1 MGEGAFDP
9 CIPNAGY
16 QYGNPLLETKK
27 DNNYE
32 SGNILLQ
39 KGQYYPIRVVYG
51 IQSGR
56 ARLHFHIKG
65 PNGMGAISNS
75 NIMYFDLQSI
85 NDKSCKIITARDEPL
100 FTSTAPLEEA
110 SIIKEASFATITKTA
125 DKFITTYVE
134 EQPYRYASSPTIQP
148 IAPFNYGTEENVPP
162 AIDCNGGIITNN
174 LNSGL
179 HAKIYRADRYM
190 FPDSFDFS
198 TDLTQYKLV
207 DEVDQLTTMTYSYIF
222 GTAFL
227 HFLNGW
233 NGNYIADLTG
243 FFYADISGQYT
254 FEMINSNNAVQLSMG
269 KPFACCGSQET
280 PEATLTMNTWKFSS
294 YATQS
299 VYLEGGNYYP
309 LRIII
314 INDSLLPSFNM
325 YVSYD
330 YMPIDNSEHL
340 CAPKNA
346 NDQLCPTVTTG
357 SQTETPSSVSPSI
370 SFTGSTTISTLLAK
384 PTPDNVSNTISP
396 KSDAPLSSFSV
407 SSIQTSN
414 LGVIT
419 SSLSLPVPDISILT
433 TRSTSRTILSDKGG
447 AVCLSC
453 AAVATTSSIHSSKV
467 KYATAATLQLSS
479 QSSDYLT
486 IGSAALSMQELT
498 LDNTFLK
505 SSFTEMPPDA
515 TSQITSKNIAFMS
528 LVSLRVSTVS
538 QTATHSNV
546 SSVSMGLSTLKS
558 AENTTLLIIS
568 SGFIPTSRFDTTTET
583 LVPNIS
589 LASSFPALPHIP
601 ATPKPNVSK
610 ATVIVSSISDCS
622 PIISGETLS
631 SCTFTTPSEQLKH
644 TSFTYKYSLTSTI
657 DFGSISKRIESS
669 SVASGYRGSPT
680 NSKKNTMT
688 SFESQS
694 NSNFAKP
701 FMHDSILS
709 TAESQNFHSTRI
721 SSIVQNGT
729 SCIDTISIATTTP
742 SISTLSP
749 VISELRPSVA
759 KSRSATIQSSTVSS
773 GDTVYS
779 DSFNPV
785 SRFGSTSIASTVFP
799 LVPGSTAL
807 FSSTTKAV
815 SVVTTANPRRVIQS
829 SSSKQ
834 LGLSLGL
841 STIFSVAADISISH
855 SSFTFSTVSG
865 VYTEQI
871 TPSRSKIA
879 RSTTLKTLT
888 MSSVALPITSTEKL
902 SKSITATISAS
913 AKSSIMDAAFI
924 STLSNSLKLVASI
937 VSEVSSR
944 NDPTKSTSKPGISLP
959 SSSSYVNSGGF
970 SLLVSSVVPST
981 KFSTDTAHSASS
993 TSFNSDSSTKTI
1005 ISRDVA
1011 ATVVVSSKLTVAES
1025 PTNTS
1030 TESLPRFIA
1039 SSVLEYVSSQSFSAS
1054 DWNTLTSTR
1063 TTSATIRSVLSSF
1076 RLRPSQP
1083 ISSLTPIS
1091 GGEIRSPNLSTR
1103 SSETIINRS
1112 VLPRSSFIPS
1122 LAPEF
1127 TVFTPSYATPSI
1139 PFSSKLTESSN
1150 SGEFFLVPTSIPQS
1164 KEKSTA
1170 EVSRGKTNIDSY
1182 SHITTTSP
1190 SMLSR
1195 RTSKVQSRWNS
1206 SGNMYTESG
1215 TFSSQKMTSLVSI
1228 TVVSTTGFSS
1238 VRTTVSR
1245 ALSSSK
1251 LLAPASAPGS
1261 FAPHTSASFD
1271 QKSSIETLSG
1281 LSPNSRNTFVSW
1293 DQSKIPL
1300 SVQFTIARYDSTY
1313 PTSVALEPPF
1323 VTLSWNGS
1331 RSVLGSSAVFAFSAL
1346 PTHTVITGMPFSA
1359 TSIKSPKAT
1368 QYPVSTETQAI
1379 SSTESSTKHLSVS
1392 TSVFTYGEADSAS
1405 VKHSVTI
1412 SSQLGITNGEL
1423 TVRALSYRSKQL
1435 ITSDSSAPIK
1445 PKISSQLDTQSTKL
1459 ISTRIHESMYTRGSS
1474 VDTSNSILSAST
1486 GTGALVL
1493 SHIASNP
1500 LSDVPRIVR
1509 SSVTK
1514 VSLSNP
1520 TTFDYSLS
1528 SMRTVATKP
1537 SPTSL
1542 TSKSSL
1548 SGMEDRSSLDVPKKS
1563 ITTRLVN
1570 SATSS
1575 SFASTSIAG
1584 EAVTINAGSGA
1595 SASPIVTVFIKI
1607 SDVLLTSTKVAKSS
1621 LVYTRALTRTSDV
1634 VVPTVF
1640 MELSSIMVTNRNT
1653 LVLSKTSDITHTSL
1667 VSQQYVI
1674 ASTLLATVTSSRE
1687 TILTDVITSLA
1698 SVPLTILSD
1707 VTTPTTIFNKA
1718 ITVTTRYDTL
1728 TFLYRNMTLT
1738 STRVEATAKTEL
1750 SASMSY
1756 AILPIDV
1763 TLNSVSTNYE
1773 LSTFTS
1779 TKVDTFVRSS
1789 TSYGTETLIHSILAT
1804 IHEVS
1809 IITVTSE
1816 TANVIYVT
1824 STDSLLSTS
1833 LSQAVS
1839 SFVITSVEP
1848 VANTMVYSSL
1858 SEEILTAVKS
1868 VSSPT
1873 SNTETITTSA
1883 SAIFGQETSF
1893 PKSVMDSS
1901 TPLVSFFITTV
1912 TVPRNT
1918 NAIAYTKST
1927 KEAANTTIPS
1937 DASENSRFQS
1947 LSNTQAVSF
1956 SINPRTTP
1964 LAHPSIAPALVVISN
1979 IASLVKL
1986 TSSDISLTFS
1996 RIPSSLAAS
2005 MTESTLQSSLKN
2017 AVSRTFSGSVNPTDV
2032 DTSFGLPPLT
2042 TISQGQLDFP
2052 ATTKGNIL
2060 DEVMSTSPLST
2071 QHGASV
2077 SAESKMTDNLDAL
2090 TFATAEHLVGKTQTP
2105 TASTGTSLTDT
2116 DSSAMR
2122 NLDSTGMNR
2131 TTNVSQLDLFA
2142 TGGISGSP
2150 LITTADLPTHASS
2163 GASSSTSSSS
2173 SGNKKSTSRV
2183 DFSIPL
2189 ASNTSIMVESTS
2201 STFATVLAESSYEG
2215 SAATAGSYFRPA
2227 IAAVLLFFLPL

>member
-1 MGEGAFDP
+1 
-9 CIPNAGY
+9 
-16 QYGNPLLETKK
+16 
-27 DNNYE
+27 
-32 SGNILLQ
+32 
-39 KGQYYPIRVVYG
+39 
-51 IQSGR
+51 
-56 ARLHFHIKG
+56 
-65 PNGMGAISNS
+65 
-75 NIMYFDLQSI
+75 
-85 NDKSCKIITARDEPL
+85 
-100 FTSTAPLEEA
+100 
-110 SIIKEASFATITKTA
+110 
-125 DKFITTYVE
+125 
-134 EQPYRYASSPTIQP
+134 
-148 IAPFNYGTEENVPP
+148 
-162 AIDCNGGIITNN
+162 
-174 LNSGL
+174 
-179 HAKIYRADRYM
+179 M

-370 SFTGSTTISTLLAK
+370 SFTGSTTISTLLTK

-407 SSIQTSN
+407 SSIQTSH

-419 SSLSLPVPDISILT
+419 SSLSLPVPDTSILT

-538 QTATHSNV
+538 QTATHSNT

-631 SCTFTTPSEQLKH
+631 SCTFTTSSEQLKH

-879 RSTTLKTLT
+879 RSTTLKTPT

-1039 SSVLEYVSSQSFSAS
+1039 SSVLEYVSSQSFSES
-1054 DWNTLTSTR
+1054 DLNTLTSTR

-1139 PFSSKLTESSN
+1139 PFSSKLTEFSN

-1281 LSPNSRNTFVSW
+1281 LSPTSRNTFVSW
-1293 DQSKIPL
+1293 DQSKTSTALYNITL
-1300 SVQFTIARYDSTY
+1300 SVQFTTARYDSTY
-1313 PTSVALEPPF
+1313 STSVALEPTF

-1346 PTHTVITGMPFSA
+1346 PTHTVITGMSFSA

-1368 QYPVSTETQAI
+1368 QYPVSAETQAI
-1379 SSTESSTKHLSVS
+1379 SSTESSTKPLSLRTSVS
-1392 TSVFTYGEADSAS
+1392 TYEEADSAS

-1412 SSQLGITNGEL
+1412 SSQLGITNGEH
-1423 TVRALSYRSKQL
+1423 TVSAPSYESKQI
-1435 ITSDSSAPIK
+1435 ITFGSSAPIK
-1445 PKISSQLDTQSTKL
+1445 PKTSSQPDTQFTTL

-1474 VDTSNSILSAST
+1474 VDTSKAILSTST
-1486 GTGALVL
+1486 GTGALV
-1493 SHIASNP
+1493 SSYIASNP
-1500 LSDVPRIVR
+1500 SSDVPRRVR
-1509 SSVTK
+1509 SSVAK

-1528 SMRTVATKP
+1528 SIRTAATKP

-1548 SGMEDRSSLDVPKKS
+1548 SGMEDRSSLDVPLKS
-1563 ITTRLVN
+1563 TTTRLVN
-1570 SATSS
+1570 SATAS

-1584 EAVTINAGSGA
+1584 EAVTITAGSSA
-1595 SASPIVTVFIKI
+1595 FASPIATVLTRIT
-1607 SDVLLTSTKVAKSS
+1607 DVLLTSTNVAKSS
-1621 LVYTRALTRTSDV
+1621 LVYTRAQTRTSAV
-1634 VVPTVF
+1634 VVSTVF
-1640 MELSSIMVTNRNT
+1640 MELSSIMVTSRDT
-1653 LVLSKTSDITHTSL
+1653 LVLPKTSDTTVTSL
-1667 VSQQYVI
+1667 VSQQNVI
-1674 ASTLLATVTSSRE
+1674 ASTLLATVTSSTE

-1707 VTTPTTIFNKA
+1707 VTTPTTILNQA

-1728 TFLYRNMTLT
+1728 TFVYRNMTLT
-1738 STRVEATAKTEL
+1738 STRVEATTETAL

-1756 AILPIDV
+1756 AVLPIDV

-1773 LSTFTS
+1773 LSNFTS
-1779 TKVDTFVRSS
+1779 TKLDTFVRSS

-1824 STDSLLSTS
+1824 STNSLLSTS

-1848 VANTMVYSSL
+1848 VANTIVYSSL
-1858 SEEILTAVKS
+1858 SEEILTAMKS
-1868 VSSPT
+1868 VSLPT

-1927 KEAANTTIPS
+1927 KEAANTTIPF

-1956 SINPRTTP
+1956 TINPRTTP

-1996 RIPSSLAAS
+1996 SIPSSLEAS
-2005 MTESTLQSSLKN
+2005 MTESTLQFSLKN

-2042 TISQGQLDFP
+2042 TISQDQLDFP

-2077 SAESKMTDNLDAL
+2077 SAESKITDNLDAL

-2105 TASTGTSLTDT
+2105 TAPADTSLTDT

-2150 LITTADLPTHASS
+2150 LITTADLPTHVGS
-2163 GASSSTSSSS
+2163 GASSSSSSSS
-2173 SGNKKSTSRV
+2173 SGNKKSSSCA
-2183 DFSIPL
+2183 DLSIHL

-2201 STFATVLAESSYEG
+2201 STSATVLAESSYEG

-2227 IAAVLLFFLPL
+2227 IAVVILFFLLL